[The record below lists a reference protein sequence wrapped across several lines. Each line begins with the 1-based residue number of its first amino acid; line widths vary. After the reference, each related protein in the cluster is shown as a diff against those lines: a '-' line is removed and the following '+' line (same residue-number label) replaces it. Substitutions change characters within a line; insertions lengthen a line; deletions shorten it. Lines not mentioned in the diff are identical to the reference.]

1 MLKYRQLTS
10 NHQGQKSTAF
20 KTKSWVKLALVLGL
34 ATTGNALYVLPL
46 IAASP
51 AGGTT
56 IENQATGTFTD
67 GDDPTNTIQEVQSN
81 VVTLT
86 VAEVA
91 GVSVGAE
98 IPAEAPSNVTGAGS
112 YQSFPGIHSGD
123 VVYFDFT
130 ITNVGNDPTKFVIP
144 STATVV
150 GGGTVGQLQII
161 GYDSLVFD
169 GVGGNPAPV
178 NVPTTFDANTNSTG
192 TLLATTAGVNGGS
205 VNAGG
210 TIKVRVPV
218 TITASAGS
226 NVTVMLGNSPIDSTS
241 TATPADRLQNQTYI
255 NNTNTDVYTVDNANP
270 ATAGT
275 PSGSQEVIGSPA
287 NGTREASAIAQ
298 VTVLGKDISGNVFED
313 INYGGGAGRSKT
325 AASGAGVDGARVEL
339 YDSSGK
345 FIRSTLTTGGGN
357 YTFPGVPVGDFY
369 IRTVNSTVTSTRSST
384 NSGLL
389 PVQTFVTDAGVTAN
403 TVSPVVNKV
412 GGEVPSQVDAG
423 NGGSGAIFD
432 PVTGRFTTAG
442 GSVATGEYI
451 QSLTKVKVDNLPVTG
466 LDFGYNFDTIVNT
479 NNAGQGSLRQFILN
493 SNALPNTNLNQVGQT
508 SGQEVSIFMIPNGNS
523 NAGQQSGLLNQVAG
537 TANNNG
543 AAVITLLSPL
553 DAVTDRN
560 TTISGFTQT
569 TNIGDSNPGQIGS
582 GVGVGISNQLVPK
595 TDRPE
600 IVIDGRNLT
609 DSTNADQYAITLN
622 GDYAILKGVAVY
634 GTKGNYATAIAS
646 DSGAV
651 RVGSTNGSNVSVAGA
666 ALIEQNLIGTF
677 ADGSDPGASLQN
689 QRYGT
694 ICFAACEIKNNFI
707 AYNGYG
713 TVLYN
718 TGADGSKITGNEYQS
733 NGANVAPNSGQQS
746 AEGDSVALWSVSNAL
761 VAGNLIANT
770 RAVGSNTLDSGKGIE
785 LVSTFAAPTSNNLI
799 QNNTIENSSTAGIGL
814 YNNTSDNTIFRNIIK
829 DTNPLSNAAYAGAG
843 ILLSASSSTLPATIT
858 TVTPV
863 RNTISE
869 NSIYDNAGLGID
881 LDPRSWLLGDGVT
894 ANNGTT
900 SATIPN
906 TGTDYPVIT
915 LSRLSAGNLIVK
927 GFIGSQSN
935 GSTTFAGNKL
945 EFFVADNTPANQNG
959 EVILGDGKSRPHGEG
974 RTYIGSCT
982 ADANG
987 LFDCSFP
994 TTITNAIDI
1003 TATATDS
1010 NGNTSEFSSVALN
1023 NPNVLLVKRIT
1034 NVNGSTS
1041 TLNGQNLDE
1050 YIDESS
1056 NPYDDNSLST
1066 PAISPPDTNQWPTP
1080 ATFLIGG
1087 TNGGNVR
1094 PGDMLEYTIYFL
1106 SNGDGVANNVSICDL
1121 IPEKQTFVPSI
1132 ATWLG
1137 TVPTLTPAAGS
1148 AGGDRG
1154 IVAQANDQL
1163 KSYTNLAD
1171 GDSARYYPPGTTL
1184 PNACRPSP
1192 TAPIPTNTNGAVVVD
1207 LGTVVNPTNATLTD
1221 KPYGFMR
1228 FRTRVN

>member
-1 MLKYRQLTS
+1 MLKYL
-10 NHQGQKSTAF
+10 
-20 KTKSWVKLALVLGL
+20 KTTNLQSSGKATLQANPWAKLVVLLGL
-34 ATTGNALYVLPL
+34 ATTGNFLCMLPL
-46 IAASP
+46 LAAPP
-51 AGGTT
+51 AAGTT
-56 IENQATGTFTD
+56 IDNQATGTFTD
-67 GDDPTNTIQEVQSN
+67 GDDLTNAVQEVKSN
-81 VVTLT
+81 IVTLT

-91 GVSVGAE
+91 GINVRAE
-98 IPAEAPSNVTGAGS
+98 IPVDAPSNVPGAGP
-112 YQSFPGIHSGD
+112 YQNTPGIHTGD

-144 STATVV
+144 STATVN

-161 GYDSLVFD
+161 GYGGLVFD
-169 GVGGNPAPV
+169 DVGSNPTPV
-178 NVPTTFDANTNSTG
+178 NVPTAFSTTTNSTG
-192 TLLATTAGVNGGS
+192 TLLATTAGANGGS

-218 TITASAGS
+218 TIAANAGA
-226 NVTVMLGNSPIDSTS
+226 NVTVLLGNSPVDPAS
-241 TATPADRLQNQTYI
+241 TATPADRLQNQPYA
-255 NNTNTDVYTVDNANP
+255 NNSSTDVYTLDNADP
-270 ATAGT
+270 ATAGA

-325 AASGAGVDGARVEL
+325 AASGVGVDGATVEL
-339 YDSSGK
+339 YDSTGK

-369 IRTVNSTVTSTRSST
+369 IRTVNNTVKSTRSTT
-384 NSGLL
+384 NTGLL
-389 PVQTFVTDAGVTAN
+389 PVQTFITDAGITAN
-403 TVSPVVNKV
+403 TVTPILNKV
-412 GGEVPSQVDAG
+412 GGEVPSQVDAS
-423 NGGSGAIFD
+423 NGGTGASFD
-432 PVTGRFTTAG
+432 PTTGKFTTAG
-442 GSVATGEYI
+442 GSAVAGEYI
-451 QSLTKVKVDNLPVTG
+451 ESLTKVKVANLPVIG

-493 SNALPNTNLNQVGQT
+493 SNALPNTNLNQVGQA
-508 SGQEVSIFMIPNGNS
+508 SGKEVSIFMIPNGNS
-523 NAGQQSGLLNQVAG
+523 NAGQRVGLLNQVAG

-543 AAVITLLSPL
+543 AAVITLASPL
-553 DAVTDRN
+553 NAVTDSN

-569 TNIGDSNPGQIGS
+569 TNIGDSNSGQVGS
-582 GVGVGISNQLVPK
+582 GVGVGISNQTVAK

-622 GDYAILKGVAVY
+622 ADNAILKGIAVY
-634 GTKGNYATAIAS
+634 GTKGNYSTAAGG

-651 RVGSTNGSNVSVAGA
+651 RVGSSTGTNVSPAGA
-666 ALIEQNLIGTF
+666 AVIEQNLIGAF

-694 ICFAACEIKNNFI
+694 ICFASCEVKNNFI

-713 TVLYN
+713 TLLY
-718 TGADGSKITGNEYQS
+718 GAGANGSKITGNEYQS
-733 NGANVAPNSGQQS
+733 NGPNAAPSSGQKS
-746 AEGDSVALWSVSNAL
+746 AEGDSVALWSASNAI
-761 VAGNLIANT
+761 VEGNLIANT
-770 RAVGSNTLDSGKGIE
+770 RGVSSNTLDGGKGIE
-785 LVSTFAAPTSNNLI
+785 LVSTLAAATSGNSI
-799 QNNTIENSSTAGIGL
+799 KNNTIENSSTAGIGL
-814 YNNTSDNTIFRNIIK
+814 YNNASDNTIFRNIIK
-829 DTNPLSNAAYAGAG
+829 NTSPVSSTQYAGAG
-843 ILLSASSSTLPATIT
+843 ILLSASSSVLPATT

-869 NSIYDNAGLGID
+869 NSIYGNAGLGID

-900 SATIPN
+900 DPTIPN
-906 TGTDYPVIT
+906 IGTDYPVIT
-915 LSRLSAGNLIVK
+915 FSRISGGNLTVK
-927 GFIGSQSN
+927 GFIGNQPN
-935 GSTTFAGNKL
+935 GSTTFGGNKL
-945 EFFVADNTPANQNG
+945 EFFAADNTPANQNG
-959 EVILGDGKSRPHGEG
+959 EVLLGDGKTKAHGEG
-974 RTYIGSCT
+974 RTYIGNCN

-987 LFDCSFP
+987 LFNCSFP
-994 TTITNAIDI
+994 SSITNAIGI
-1003 TATATDS
+1003 TATATNS
-1010 NGNTSEFSSVALN
+1010 TGSTSEFSSVALN

-1034 NVNGSTS
+1034 NINGSTS
-1041 TLNGQNLDE
+1041 TLNGQDLAS
-1050 YIDESS
+1050 YIDEPS
-1056 NPYDDNSLST
+1056 NPYDDNTLSV
-1066 PAISPPDTNQWPTP
+1066 PAISPPDTDQWPNP
-1080 ATFLIGG
+1080 ATFLVGG
-1087 TNGGNVR
+1087 TDGGNVR

-1132 ATWLG
+1132 ATWSGIL
-1137 TVPTLTPAAGS
+1137 PIITPAAGS

-1154 IVAQANDQL
+1154 IVAQINDQT

-1171 GDSARYYPPGTTL
+1171 GDSARYYPPGTIL

-1192 TAPIPTNTNGAVVVD
+1192 IAAIPTNTNGAVVVD
-1207 LGTVVNPTNATLTD
+1207 LGTVVNPINTTLTD